1 MTCCIVGLLIFAV
14 VGRIRRVFGG
24 AAADTSM
31 LFAPVA
37 QRPVPGQLM
46 AASAS
51 ASALAET
58 GVDRRPAT
66 TAVFR
71 YCSIGIAICLIA
83 APVLVWSGI
92 IANTGSPAMWL
103 LRGGCYAVLAVV
115 ALRLSRS
122 LKISRASSGA
132 GTLLVIIGAVV
143 FELGVI
149 DMHVF
154 RLFEIDH
161 ENVVGDMVFHSAGP
175 VVAMIGVLVLLY
187 GAAGRSR
194 TSRRSS
200 RSTVSIAQPSSPAVR
215 VSSTPPVTT

>member
-24 AAADTSM
+24 GADDTSM

-37 QRPVPGQLM
+37 QRPAPGQSM
-46 AASAS
+46 TAYVFGVVDV
-51 ASALAET
+51 
-58 GVDRRPAT
+58 GVDRPQT
-66 TAVFR
+66 SVVLR
-71 YCSIGIAICLIA
+71 YCSIGIALCLIG
-83 APVLVWSGI
+83 APALVWSGFLV
-92 IANTGSPAMWL
+92 NTGSPASWL
-103 LRGGCYAVLAVV
+103 LRGGCYLVLAVV

-122 LKISRASSGA
+122 VTIVRARSGA
-132 GTLLVIIGAVV
+132 GTLLVIVGAVI
-143 FELGVI
+143 FESGVI

-161 ENVVGDMVFHSAGP
+161 ENIVMDMVFHSAGP
-175 VVAMIGVLVLLY
+175 VVAMLGGLVLLY
-187 GAAGRSR
+187 VAAGRSI

-200 RSTVSIAQPSSPAVR
+200 RSTLSTAQPSSSAVR

>member
-46 AASAS
+46 AAS

-122 LKISRASSGA
+122 VKISRAPSGA
-132 GTLLVIIGAVV
+132 GTLLVITGAVV

-200 RSTVSIAQPSSPAVR
+200 RSTVSIARPSSPAVR

>member
-24 AAADTSM
+24 GADDTSM

-46 AASAS
+46 TAS

-58 GVDRRPAT
+58 GADRRPET

-103 LRGGCYAVLAVV
+103 LRGGCDAVLAVV

-122 LKISRASSGA
+122 VKISRAPSGA
-132 GTLLVIIGAVV
+132 GTLLVITGAVV

>member
-37 QRPVPGQLM
+37 QRPVPGQSM
-46 AASAS
+46 AAS

-58 GVDRRPAT
+58 GVDRRPET

-71 YCSIGIAICLIA
+71 YCSIGIAICLIT

-122 LKISRASSGA
+122 VKISRAPSGA

-200 RSTVSIAQPSSPAVR
+200 RSTVSIAQPSSPTVR

>member
-14 VGRIRRVFGG
+14 VGRIRRVSGGG
-24 AAADTSM
+24 ADDTSM

-37 QRPVPGQLM
+37 QRPAPGQSM
-46 AASAS
+46 AASV
-51 ASALAET
+51 SALAEAAM
-58 GVDRRPAT
+58 DRRPETA
-66 TAVFR
+66 AVFR
-71 YCSIGIAICLIA
+71 YCSLGIAICLIA
-83 APVLVWSGI
+83 APALVWSGI
-92 IANTGSPAMWL
+92 IANTGSPARWL
-103 LRGGCYAVLAVV
+103 LRSVCYLVLAVL

-122 LKISRASSGA
+122 ATILRAPSGA
-132 GTLLVIIGAVV
+132 GTLLVIVGAVI
-143 FELGVI
+143 FELGVM

-161 ENVVGDMVFHSAGP
+161 ENIVGDMVFHSAGP

-187 GAAGRSR
+187 EAGRSR

>member
-24 AAADTSM
+24 GADDASM

-37 QRPVPGQLM
+37 QRPAPGLSM
-46 AASAS
+46 TVSVSVSAF
-51 ASALAET
+51 AQT
-58 GVDRRPAT
+58 GVDRRPET

-92 IANTGSPAMWL
+92 IANTGSPARWL
-103 LRGGCYAVLAVV
+103 LRGGCYLVLAVV
-115 ALRLSRS
+115 ALRLSLS
-122 LKISRASSGA
+122 TTIVRAPGGA
-132 GTLLVIIGAVV
+132 GTLLVIIGAVI

-154 RLFEIDH
+154 RLFEINH
-161 ENVVGDMVFHSAGP
+161 ENVMGDMVFHSAGP
-175 VVAMIGVLVLLY
+175 VVAMLGVLVLLY

-200 RSTVSIAQPSSPAVR
+200 RSTVSSAQPSSPAVR
-215 VSSTPPVTT
+215 VLSTPPVTT

>member
-24 AAADTSM
+24 GADDTSM

-37 QRPVPGQLM
+37 QRPAPGQSM
-46 AASAS
+46 AACVSV
-51 ASALAET
+51 LADA
-58 GVDRRPAT
+58 GVARRPET
-66 TAVFR
+66 TPTFR

-83 APVLVWSGI
+83 APALVWSGI
-92 IANTGSPAMWL
+92 MANTGSPASWL
-103 LRGGCYAVLAVV
+103 LRGGCYLVLALV
-115 ALRLSRS
+115 AFRLSRS
-122 LKISRASSGA
+122 ATILRAPSGA
-132 GTLLVIIGAVV
+132 GTLLVIIGAVI

-161 ENVVGDMVFHSAGP
+161 ENIMGDMVFHSAGP
-175 VVAMIGVLVLLY
+175 VVAMLGGLVLLY
-187 GAAGRSR
+187 GAAGRSI

-200 RSTVSIAQPSSPAVR
+200 RSTLSTAQPSSSAVR

>member
-1 MTCCIVGLLIFAV
+1 MTCCIVGLLILAV

-24 AAADTSM
+24 GADDTSM

-37 QRPVPGQLM
+37 QRPVPGQAM
-46 AASAS
+46 SAS
-51 ASALAET
+51 VSPLAET
-58 GVDRRPAT
+58 GVDRRPET

-71 YCSIGIAICLIA
+71 YCSIGIALCLIA

-103 LRGGCYAVLAVV
+103 LRGGCYVVLAVV

-122 LKISRASSGA
+122 AMILRAPSGA
-132 GTLLVIIGAVV
+132 GALLVVTGAVI

-161 ENVVGDMVFHSAGP
+161 ENIVGDMVFHSAGP